1 METDRACEL
10 VAVIAP
16 LRVRGAG
23 TVGLALVL
31 FLIGVAAE
39 VVLFCEKEPILA
51 AQEIGGGKACYAAAD
66 DDDTGG
72 ARCLR
77 AFETMTLANLIADC
91 ETFAVNER
99 PAAWLFVLGR
109 PQCPLPASHR
119 HPHTP
124 PPT

>member
-16 LRVRGAG
+16 LRVSGAG

-39 VVLFCEKEPILA
+39 VVLFFEKEPILA

-72 ARCLR
+72 GRCLGAFVTRTAAKLMGHCGAFSGNEGR
-77 AFETMTLANLIADC
+77 AATVF
-91 ETFAVNER
+91 
-99 PAAWLFVLGR
+99 
-109 PQCPLPASHR
+109 
-119 HPHTP
+119 
-124 PPT
+124 

>member
-16 LRVRGAG
+16 LRVSGAG

-39 VVLFCEKEPILA
+39 VVLFFEKEPILA

-72 ARCLR
+72 GRCLG
-77 AFETMTLANLIADC
+77 AFETMTVPQPKADS
-91 ETFAVNER
+91 
-99 PAAWLFVLGR
+99 
-109 PQCPLPASHR
+109 QPLPR
-119 HPHTP
+119 HPP
-124 PPT
+124 PPPPPSLLPPPPLLL